1 MTLEK
6 TIQDI
11 LNAGI
16 GLFKAS
22 EENFNQALA
31 QVEKVFEELRTKGAS
46 DQSEAAIKIREVLE
60 NTIKGVKD
68 ISSQAETNF
77 TRVLE
82 EAQKNYA
89 QVLDQIQAAVGE
101 ERIKDMSAKIEE
113 LSGYIKTQ
121 VDTAG
126 EQVKSA
132 ASQATAA
139 ASNAANQAKEAAKSA
154 ADKATGKKASV

>member
-22 EENFNQALA
+22 EENFNQALG

-46 DQSEAAIKIREVLE
+46 DNSEAAVKIREVLE

-68 ISSQAETNF
+68 ISSQAESNF
-77 TRVLE
+77 SNILE

-89 QVLDQIQAAVGE
+89 QVLEQIQATVGE
-101 ERIKDMSAKIEE
+101 DRIKDMSSKIEE
-113 LSGYIKTQ
+113 LSSYIKTQ

-126 EQVKSA
+126 EQVKE
-132 ASQATAA
+132 
-139 ASNAANQAKEAAKSA
+139 AANQATTAATNAANTAKETVK
-154 ADKATGKKASV
+154 KATTKKTAGA